1 MAIVFEPLGLA
12 NDQPFGVRL
21 SGAFGRG
28 DRQRLLDLA
37 DRCLEREKTHLI
49 LDCADLDSLGG
60 GGAGVLADLQRQL
73 VATGGEAVFVSVG
86 QVIRRFLARKFD
98 DLPLRCFDDVAA
110 ALEALGE
117 PAGAAPVSTAEVE
130 GDEARPAPTC
140 REAAPDPAPA
150 AAPADPPAAGGD
162 LDSLLGGVTVTDDD
176 VTDRARRTA
185 DLVTAAYVSLDDLID
200 AAVAGANPAV
210 FGEALAVLLDS
221 HDLAADTVFFGAT
234 AHGLE
239 SADGARRLPAD
250 GAIATMAHRVG
261 RPFTLLDVEE
271 GRLDDHETMVLEQ
284 LCPDL
289 IVPLLRGGR
298 LLGLAMLGRGD
309 DAREYGLSDVFALE
323 LLQRV
328 LAAATA
334 GEPAPDGDEVGAEAE
349 PEAAA
354 APAAPADDGPGVEL
368 STALVALAR
377 GLHEAQDV
385 PHFWQLLQSRLQ
397 PAVTVASLV
406 YLDPAGDGSVPH
418 AVGAARRALDERGD
432 AALQHPR
439 LRSYLDHLERP
450 VAVTNMPAAFAAA
463 REALHGAGLT
473 WLAALHGT
481 DGATLGAVALGLQWQ
496 ASPPD
501 EAAAVHAI
509 VEIAGEALHRMRE
522 HERRADLGLAL
533 VEQLVLG
540 RSPGSGDAP
549 DDPVTAATVAGVRMM
564 AGELDLGTDQER
576 DILLGVLL
584 RDGGLDGMAV
594 DDRQAE
600 DLDPEQW
607 QAYRGH
613 PDRGADRAE
622 GLGAPA
628 AVRDVI
634 RHHHERFD
642 GRGFPCGLKGRDIPL
657 AARLVA
663 VAHCHALHL
672 GRGPEA
678 ALEAV
683 RAQAGLALDPDL
695 AAIFAQAAARD
706 GAVPVG
712 A

>member
-1 MAIVFEPLGLA
+1 MAIVFESLGLA
-12 NDQPFGVRL
+12 ADQPFGVRL

-37 DRCLEREKTHLI
+37 DRCLEREKTQLI

-73 VATGGEAVFVSVG
+73 VATGGEAVFASVG
-86 QVIRRFLARKFD
+86 QVIRRFLAGKFD
-98 DLPLRCFDDVAA
+98 GLPLRCFDDVDA
-110 ALEALGE
+110 ALAGLGDD
-117 PAGAAPVSTAEVE
+117 AGAAPA
-130 GDEARPAPTC
+130 
-140 REAAPDPAPA
+140 PAPA
-150 AAPADPPAAGGD
+150 AGAPPVAGPVTTASRAESAAAADPPPSTAAGGD
-162 LDSLLGGVTVTDDD
+162 LDSLLGGVTMSDGAIDDR
-176 VTDRARRTA
+176 VRRAA

-200 AAVAGANPAV
+200 AAAAGASPAV

-250 GAIATMAHRVG
+250 GAIAAMAHRVQ

-298 LLGLAMLGRGD
+298 LLGLAMLGRGS

-334 GEPAPDGDEVGAEAE
+334 NE
-349 PEAAA
+349 PEIAGDDAGHREAKPPAAA
-354 APAAPADDGPGVEL
+354 TPPDL
-368 STALVALAR
+368 SVALVALAR

-397 PAVTVASLV
+397 PAATVASLV

-418 AVGAARRALDERGD
+418 TAGVARRALDERAD
-432 AALQHPR
+432 AVLQHPR

-450 VAVTNMPAAFAAA
+450 VAVTNMPAAFAEV

-473 WLAALHGT
+473 WLATLRGSG
-481 DGATLGAVALGLQWQ
+481 GATLGAVALGLDWLE
-496 ASPPD
+496 PPAD
-501 EAAAVHAI
+501 EGMAVHSI

-522 HERRADLGLAL
+522 QERRADLGLAL

-540 RSPGSGDAP
+540 RAPGAAGAA
-549 DDPVTAATVAGVRMM
+549 DDPVTEAVVAGVRMM
-564 AGELDLGTDQER
+564 AGELDLGSDQER

-584 RDGGLDGMAV
+584 RDGGLDGAVV
-594 DDRQAE
+594 DDRSAE
-600 DLDPEQW
+600 DLDPEHW
-607 QAYRGH
+607 EAYRGH
-613 PDRGADRAE
+613 PDRGADRVEA
-622 GLGAPA
+622 LGAPA

-642 GRGFPCGLKGRDIPL
+642 GRGFPCGLAGRDIPL
-657 AARLVA
+657 AARLAA
-663 VAHCHALHL
+663 VALCHALHL
-672 GRGPEA
+672 DRGADA

-683 RAQAGLALDPDL
+683 RAEAGKALDPDL
-695 AAIFAQAAARD
+695 AAIFAQVAARH
-706 GAVPVG
+706 GRVPVG